1 MQFSIVASGPASA
14 IGAQVDAQVARE
26 KARLGKEAE
35 DFVEHVIN
43 SPESIKKH
51 KAYRSHAFPG
61 VTAATAALESLAA
74 YVQAEIAHVA
84 PDAQVD
90 VAITATVH
98 RPDPE

>member
-1 MQFSIVASGPASA
+1 MQFSIVASGPASGIA
-14 IGAQVDAQVARE
+14 AQVDAQVARE
-26 KARLGKEAE
+26 KARLDKEAA

-43 SPESIKKH
+43 SPENLKKH
-51 KAYRSHAFPG
+51 KAFRSHAFPG
-61 VTAATAALESLAA
+61 VTAATAALEALAT

-84 PDAQVD
+84 PDVQVD